1 MTPQQITLARHAL
14 GLPNIGNV
22 SYRNRFCAGKGHAH
36 HPKWEAMVKA
46 GVATVQ
52 RHAGGLGGQDTFS
65 LTQAGAKSA
74 LQPGES
80 LCPEDF
86 PEVPHGQ

>member
-14 GLPNIGNV
+14 GLPNRQNT
-22 SYRNRFCAGKGHAH
+22 SYRNKYSAGKGHSSHAA
-36 HPKWEAMVKA
+36 WEQMVKSGA
-46 GVATVQ
+46 ATVT

-65 LTQAGAKSA
+65 MTQDGAKAA

-80 LCPEDF
+80 LCAEDF
-86 PEVPHGQ
+86 PGVPDGQ